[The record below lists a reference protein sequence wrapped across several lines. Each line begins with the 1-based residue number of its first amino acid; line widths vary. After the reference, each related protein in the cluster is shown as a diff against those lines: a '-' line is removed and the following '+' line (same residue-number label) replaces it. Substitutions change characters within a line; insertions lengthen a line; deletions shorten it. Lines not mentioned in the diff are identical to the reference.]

1 MSQFN
6 VGDRVR
12 VPTNNFGSR
21 TPKGTVIDVPDSR
34 VPDREARLELVRV
47 YVVQL
52 EDGVVRRFT
61 GGEIEA
67 E

>member
-12 VPTNNFGSR
+12 VPTNNFGLR
-21 TPKGTVIDVPDSR
+21 RPKGTVIDVPDSR
-34 VPDREARLELVRV
+34 VANWEARLELVRV

-52 EDGVVRRFT
+52 EDGVVRRFN